1 MIQAIRNLLKKDK
14 QPDDFISVA
23 DVALQRGCDCRT
35 VIALSLRGIL
45 PPLLGNQCGLGP
57 AQKGWNRT
65 YWTEWFK
72 QRAHDVGR
80 DVGREL
86 AVP

>member
-1 MIQAIRNLLKKDK
+1 MIQRIKNLLKKDK

-23 DVALQRGCDCRT
+23 DVANQRGCDCRT
-35 VIALSLRGIL
+35 VMALAVRGIL

-57 AQKGWNRT
+57 KQKGWTRT

-72 QRAHDVGR
+72 QQARNQDVDVGR
-80 DVGREL
+80 QL